1 MAYLMLRRFQQMLE
15 FHDSPLIE
23 KDRIEKMKR
32 LNDGRAT
39 GIEVDKT
46 CDFMTIGDRM

>member
-1 MAYLMLRRFQQMLE
+1 
-15 FHDSPLIE
+15 
-23 KDRIEKMKR
+23 MKR

-46 CDFMTIGDRM
+46 SDFMTIGDRNHRM